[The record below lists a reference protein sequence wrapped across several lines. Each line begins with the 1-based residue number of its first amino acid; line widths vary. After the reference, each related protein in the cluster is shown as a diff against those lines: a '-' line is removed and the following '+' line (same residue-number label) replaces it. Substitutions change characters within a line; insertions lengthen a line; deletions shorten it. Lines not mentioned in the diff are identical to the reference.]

1 MTGRTSGRAPSPQ
14 VKRWRTL
21 ATVRKATGWRSLT
34 EQAVADAWPRLSP
47 GTEARACYERASVP
61 YEVRRTARYTPDFL
75 CAELAMAIEVKG
87 RFPEEDREKM
97 LAVKRAYP
105 ALDLRLV
112 FDRPNSPLRRG
123 GKTTCADWARKN
135 GFPCCSVKEFPP
147 VEWAAHTPT
156 KAQRAAFDRL
166 FPKVPCHDGGKA

>member
-1 MTGRTSGRAPSPQ
+1 MTGRSRAPSPQ

-34 EQAVADAWPRLSP
+34 EQAVAAAWSRLSP
-47 GTEARACYERASVP
+47 GTDACACYETGSVP

-75 CAELAMAIEVKG
+75 CPELAMAIEVKR

-105 ALDLRLV
+105 DLDLRLV

-135 GFPCCSVKEFPP
+135 GFPCCGVREFPP
-147 VEWAAHTPT
+147 ADWVEHTPEQP
-156 KAQRAAFDRL
+156 QRAVFDML
-166 FPKVPCHDGGKA
+166 FPKVLRHDGKK